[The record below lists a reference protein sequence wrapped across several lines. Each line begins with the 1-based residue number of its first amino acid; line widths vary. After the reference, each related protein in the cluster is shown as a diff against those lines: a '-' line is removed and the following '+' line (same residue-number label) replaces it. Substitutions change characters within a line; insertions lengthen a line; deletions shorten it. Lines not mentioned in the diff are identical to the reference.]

1 MNSSSLVRNRS
12 FLLYLFLLNA
22 ILWSGC
28 STQPG
33 TDIEARKK
41 IAQELK
47 ANNLFAQA
55 KAEYECLIDAQ
66 GLTNEQRGAI
76 AFLVADIC
84 YGDLRQYSEAAAWY
98 IRAREYDSKASYND
112 DLNKNLVAALEKS
125 GRLINAQQQL
135 ASSTSPDSTVRS
147 ANDKV
152 VATFGQT
159 KVYLSDVERTIQEL
173 PVELQQQLKTP
184 DMRIAYLRQYV
195 GVEILY
201 EAAKREQL
209 DQGDRFAKRRE
220 LAVKRLLVDE
230 YVASKLTPPNRLDS
244 ADVMNFY
251 QANKSQFADRPF
263 PEIQKEVMSA
273 YQSQKMES
281 AYNELIESL
290 AQAQKLDILEENMR

>member
-1 MNSSSLVRNRS
+1 M
-12 FLLYLFLLNA
+12 LLISA
-22 ILWSGC
+22 IGWFGC
-28 STQPG
+28 ATQPSN
-33 TDIEARKK
+33 DIESRKK

-55 KAEYECLIDAQ
+55 KAEYESLIDAQ
-66 GLTNEQRGAI
+66 GLTSEQRGAI
-76 AFLVADIC
+76 AYLVADIC

-147 ANDKV
+147 ADDKV

-184 DMRIAYLRQYV
+184 DRRIAYLRQYV

-263 PEIQKEVMSA
+263 PEIQQEVMSA

-290 AQAQKLDILEENMR
+290 AQAQMLDILEENMR

>member
-1 MNSSSLVRNRS
+1 VNSSSIVRNRS
-12 FLLYLFLLNA
+12 FLLFLFLLNA
-22 ILWSGC
+22 VLWSGC

-33 TDIEARKK
+33 TDIESRKK

-55 KAEYECLIDAQ
+55 KAEYESLIDAQ
-66 GLTNEQRGAI
+66 GLTGEQRGAI

-84 YGDLRQYSEAAAWY
+84 YSDLRQYSEAAAWY

-135 ASSTSPDSTVRS
+135 ASSTSPDSTIRS
-147 ANDKV
+147 ADEKV

-173 PVELQQQLKTP
+173 PIELQQQLKTP
-184 DMRIAYLRQYV
+184 DRRIAYLRQYV

-209 DQGDRFAKRRE
+209 DKGDRFAKRRE

-263 PEIQKEVMSA
+263 PEIQQEVMSA